1 MHQDSNINHLIKEKE
16 LLDKKYKENTENIEK
31 EFLYQKK
38 LRDLDKEKK
47 KKERE
52 KNFMDNNIH
61 LEREH
66 NNKKTNINKNFNGII
81 NDSNKDY
88 MNKLNDAEKYKEINK
103 KNYINNIT
111 ESNTNYLREKRL
123 YQIETK
129 NHNKQNIENYYN
141 KTKNNNYNE

>member
-1 MHQDSNINHLIKEKE
+1 MNQNSNINHLIKEKE

-38 LRDLDKEKK
+38 LRDLEKEKK

-52 KNFMDNNIH
+52 KNFIDNNIN

>member
-1 MHQDSNINHLIKEKE
+1 
-16 LLDKKYKENTENIEK
+16 
-31 EFLYQKK
+31 
-38 LRDLDKEKK
+38 
-47 KKERE
+47 
-52 KNFMDNNIH
+52 
-61 LEREH
+61 
-66 NNKKTNINKNFNGII
+66 
-81 NDSNKDY
+81 